1 MKETY
6 EFENWCRGNERDLGG
21 NMILFKQFLGDPA
34 RAREGGGCG
43 EAERAGVAR
52 EHQPLGM
59 K

>member
-34 RAREGGGCG
+34 RAREGAAGLGRLQ
-43 EAERAGVAR
+43 RACHWRSA
-52 EHQPLGM
+52 
-59 K
+59 